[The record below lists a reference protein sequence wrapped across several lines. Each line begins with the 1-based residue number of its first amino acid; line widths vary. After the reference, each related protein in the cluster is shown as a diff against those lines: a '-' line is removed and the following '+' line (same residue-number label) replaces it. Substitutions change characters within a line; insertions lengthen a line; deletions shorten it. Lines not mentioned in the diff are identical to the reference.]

1 MHIATIL
8 FNNTQIP
15 LNWQFR
21 FTSVPQQSDVRFS
34 SAMNVEQREQ
44 IIQELKTAYAM
55 ELETV
60 QNYLANSVDLD
71 GVRAEEIKKSLAA
84 DIQEELGHANV
95 LAKRIKVLE
104 GRVPGSLDLDRN
116 QEMLQPP
123 EDSTDVISVIRGVI
137 AAEEGAISQYEKI
150 IELTDGVD
158 FVTQDMVITILADEQ
173 EHRRQFVGFLTEYE
187 RSEARKAMAEVH

>member
-1 MHIATIL
+1 
-8 FNNTQIP
+8 
-15 LNWQFR
+15 
-21 FTSVPQQSDVRFS
+21 
-34 SAMNVEQREQ
+34 MNVEQREQ